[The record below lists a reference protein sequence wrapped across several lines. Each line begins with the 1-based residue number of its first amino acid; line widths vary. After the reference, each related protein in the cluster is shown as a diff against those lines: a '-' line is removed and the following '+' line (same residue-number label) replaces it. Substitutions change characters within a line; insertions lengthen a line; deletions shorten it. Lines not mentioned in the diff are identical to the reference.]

1 MLPKIQGSRFEHEI
15 VFKLKFQF
23 YYTVLLRF
31 NNYLKNVEIVEE
43 NPAVNKCLK
52 KVADAM
58 YSRLISEF
66 HSTRVRDFS
75 KNIKTLSA
83 KYFYHEPLFSA
94 FCRIVE
100 RDIDENCYC
109 SKEHFKFIVKY
120 LKTIDLGIL
129 RFAHGKNFLSHKIT
143 RCMSPSKIFHSSHP
157 KIFAPKHAKRSIFVH
172 WQMPSMPFPR
182 STLSTK
188 IW

>member
-1 MLPKIQGSRFEHEI
+1 M
-15 VFKLKFQF
+15 
-23 YYTVLLRF
+23 
-31 NNYLKNVEIVEE
+31 EIVEE

-109 SKEHFKFIVKY
+109 SKERFRFTCNFSIIFKYHTILKY
-120 LKTIDLGIL
+120 STQVFQEYL
-129 RFAHGKNFLSHKIT
+129 RQNMQSARFLRIG
-143 RCMSPSKIFHSSHP
+143 RC
-157 KIFAPKHAKRSIFVH
+157 
-172 WQMPSMPFPR
+172 PR
-182 STLSTK
+182 RHLTD
-188 IW
+188 